1 MAHRPAKNLDVK
13 SSSYGSST
21 VALDSTSTGKEFHV
35 GMEAKKISWCLR
47 VGIHTRVPLGGTGK
61 SAVRRLRFQRAQGW
75 RGGGGGNHL
84 ATTAGK
90 SAVSRFQLT
99 LTPLF
104 LPLPLRVPSQQFVPR
119 PLRFTPLRTTSSPLS
134 TCFYFFCCYFITRP
148 DDKKRSSTPLECSTP
163 LSWELNGTVGWIVR
177 QLRRLKCVSWLY

>member
-1 MAHRPAKNLDVK
+1 
-13 SSSYGSST
+13 
-21 VALDSTSTGKEFHV
+21 
-35 GMEAKKISWCLR
+35 
-47 VGIHTRVPLGGTGK
+47 
-61 SAVRRLRFQRAQGW
+61 VRRLRFQRAQGW

-163 LSWELNGTVGWIVR
+163 LSWELNGTVGRIVK
-177 QLRRLKCVSWLY
+177 QLRLFKMSLLIFIICSLLSNPSNKMFKRVRKLSNI